1 MSKDI
6 RDWFDKH
13 VVVMGFDN
21 DKKKQKAFKS
31 DLKKA
36 TTNKFQKRRKTK

>member
-13 VVVMGFDN
+13 VVVMGFDD

-31 DLKKA
+31 NLKKA
-36 TTNKFQKRRKTK
+36 TANKFQKRKET